1 MREQR
6 LVTHRLNLEAIESA
20 LKNTQR
26 DFSWLNGELDAE
38 RSFLYD
44 EILMNMMAGYAYV
57 DAITAL
63 QIDLFAPG
71 HSRKILELNN
81 IVLYGTDPQRRS
93 DYIKALD
100 FNESHFYQQELGGV
114 GDLIEAY
121 RMHNNESVW
130 KRAARVYIRI
140 LSHPQLFL
148 EGNHRTGALLM
159 SYVLVREGKPPFVLT
174 VDNAKA
180 YFDPSSLIRKS
191 KKHSLSLFFRTPKL
205 KNHFACLLKEQANV
219 DYLQD
224 LRSSC

>member
-6 LVTHRLNLEAIESA
+6 LTTRRLNLDAIELA

-26 DFSWLNGELDAE
+26 EFSRLNGELDSE

-44 EILMNMMAGYAYV
+44 EVLTNMMAGYTYV
-57 DAITAL
+57 DALVAL
-63 QIDLFAPG
+63 QVDLFATG

-93 DYIKALD
+93 RYIKALD
-100 FNESHFYQQELGGV
+100 FNETYFYQQELGGI

-121 RMHNNESVW
+121 RMHDNESVW

-174 VDNAKA
+174 AANAKV
-180 YFDPSSLIRKS
+180 YFDPSFLIRKC
-191 KKHSLSLFFRTPKL
+191 KKHSLSLFFHMPKL
-205 KNHFACLLKEQANV
+205 KNHFARLLKEQANP
-219 DYLQD
+219 DYL
-224 LRSSC
+224 L